1 MSQVN
6 YNNEI
11 KIRIIPEIYDA
22 ALIYKNNMVGR
33 TFMYVFNGKYIEVTY
48 KTDNFKH
55 LTGIPSRLTP
65 NEFYYQAIERTI
77 EKEQIKDFDNRH
89 PYDLAKKKLKHLL
102 NLYNMS
108 SSECFMQVDITTET
122 ETYKFG
128 TTNLKF
134 SILLTEDIDLYGIK
148 KSEKYI
154 SKSLRHKDC
163 FEKSSDVYDVTHIFV
178 KYNNEKKYKNVTYSS
193 NNELPECVEGKI
205 DESVKQYYKFV

>member
-102 NLYNMS
+102 NL
-108 SSECFMQVDITTET
+108 
-122 ETYKFG
+122 
-128 TTNLKF
+128 
-134 SILLTEDIDLYGIK
+134 
-148 KSEKYI
+148 
-154 SKSLRHKDC
+154 
-163 FEKSSDVYDVTHIFV
+163 
-178 KYNNEKKYKNVTYSS
+178 
-193 NNELPECVEGKI
+193 
-205 DESVKQYYKFV
+205 